1 MNVDGVNEVNML
13 LTESGPLSVHSIA
26 EQATSVEPSQ
36 GLVCASGEIHDHP
49 AESRDDYEAA
59 STTIT
64 PLEHLSS
71 GNAQSAGEWADSLTN
86 ISIGDLLSEVPD
98 DIDSD
103 GVDPP
108 ATEGS
113 HYLLR
118 DVPFASDSFDAA
130 IAAHILRHQNKPSAL
145 LPLTSGSS
153 SLWDDEE
160 TRDAFSFQ
168 KNRLADST
176 ELASVASHRVNG
188 EPSQLVEVTISVS
201 NSTSAIIYK
210 TKPSDSILSIR
221 FYPAM
226 RGLVTLLT
234 MEIQW
239 KRVQQTLKRWILLGR
254 PLVDL
259 RMYIG

>member
-13 LTESGPLSVHSIA
+13 HTESGPLSVHSTA
-26 EQATSVEPSQ
+26 EQAASVEPSQ
-36 GLVCASGEIHDHP
+36 TLVCASGE
-49 AESRDDYEAA
+49 SRDDYEPA
-59 STTIT
+59 SATIT

-71 GNAQSAGEWADSLTN
+71 VNAQSAGEWADSLTN

-113 HYLLR
+113 HCLLR

-130 IAAHILRHQNKPSAL
+130 IAAHILRHQNKPNAL

-168 KNRLADST
+168 KNRLADSA
-176 ELASVASHRVNG
+176 ELANVASPKGFGRVNG
-188 EPSQLVEVTISVS
+188 EPSQLVEVNYISLKLRLP
-201 NSTSAIIYK
+201 NCLMF
-210 TKPSDSILSIR
+210 TKLNH
-221 FYPAM
+221 
-226 RGLVTLLT
+226 L
-234 MEIQW
+234 IQSF
-239 KRVQQTLKRWILLGR
+239 LLGFFR
-254 PLVDL
+254 
-259 RMYIG
+259 R